1 MLFTIGGYAIK
12 VSRKSGSAI
21 VKSDRTYDSRRIE
34 GAFAVGNQETRNN
47 LTVGRIF

>member
-1 MLFTIGGYAIK
+1 MLFTIGSYAIK

-21 VKSDRTYDSRRIE
+21 EKSDWTYDSRRE
-34 GAFAVGNQETRNN
+34 EAFAVGNQETRNN